1 MFGKFGDHELNRSQ
15 INPEE
20 RSKKVY
26 TAIKGMSVD
35 LVGQEVRIRARLHN
49 CREQGSLCFMVLRE
63 SYETI

>member
-1 MFGKFGDHELNRSQ
+1 MN
-15 INPEE
+15 
-20 RSKKVY
+20 
-26 TAIKGMSVD
+26 VD